1 MARRQRRGLQRLGA
15 RHDLDALAWRQS
27 GRRFDPGPVSTPP
40 AFAMIYQQLINGVM
54 LGASYALVA
63 VGYTL
68 IFGVLNLLYFAHGEV
83 FMVGAFV
90 GLFLVLYAGVGIY
103 GALLGAMVACALL
116 GVVCVVVAVRPVSRA
131 NPLAPLISTIG
142 LTIVLQNLAVLMFGG
157 QQVAFPETI
166 NQQLYRLGPVTI
178 GSVQIFILAVALAL
192 MALLWLFIGHT
203 KMGRAIRATAE
214 NHETAALLGVDVN
227 RVVVVTFM
235 IGSGIAGIAGVLD
248 GLKNSSVSPFMGL
261 TAAVKGL
268 IVMLLGGLGNVP
280 GAMVAG
286 VLLGIIEIL
295 SAAYIGTT
303 ERDFFSFLILILIL
317 LCRPT
322 GLFGTRTTEER

>member
-1 MARRQRRGLQRLGA
+1 
-15 RHDLDALAWRQS
+15 
-27 GRRFDPGPVSTPP
+27 
-40 AFAMIYQQLINGVM
+40 MIYQQLINGLM
-54 LGASYALVA
+54 LGASYSLIAI
-63 VGYTL
+63 GYTL

-90 GLFLVLYAGVGIY
+90 GLYLVIFAGANIY
-103 GALLGAMVACALL
+103 VAMLGAMIACGALGIL
-116 GVVCVVVAVRPVSRA
+116 AFYVSVRPIRKDR
-131 NPLAPLISTIG
+131 PLAPLISTIG
-142 LTIVLQNLAVLMFGG
+142 LTIVLQNLAVYLLGG

-166 NQQLYRLGPVTI
+166 RQELYRIGPVTI
-178 GSVQIFILAVALAL
+178 SSVQIFILATAVTL
-192 MALLWLFIGHT
+192 MVLLWLFIERT

-227 RVVVVTFM
+227 RVVLVTFM

-248 GLKNSSVSPFMGL
+248 GIKNSGISPFMGL
-261 TAAVKGL
+261 AAAVKGL

-286 VLLGIIEIL
+286 LLLGMIEIL

-317 LCRPT
+317 LYRPT
-322 GLFGTRTTEER
+322 GLFGTRTADER

>member
-1 MARRQRRGLQRLGA
+1 
-15 RHDLDALAWRQS
+15 
-27 GRRFDPGPVSTPP
+27 V
-40 AFAMIYQQLINGVM
+40 IYQQLINGLM

-63 VGYTL
+63 IGYTL
-68 IFGVLNLLYFAHGEV
+68 IFGVLNLLYFAQGEV

-90 GLFLVLYAGVGIY
+90 GLYLVVYAGAGIY
-103 GALLGAMVACALL
+103 GAILGAMIICGAL
-116 GVVCVVVAVRPVSRA
+116 GVVAVFVAVRPVSKDH
-131 NPLAPLISTIG
+131 PLAPLISTIG
-142 LTIVLQNLAVLMFGG
+142 LTIILQNLAVYIFGG
-157 QQVAFPETI
+157 QQLAFPETI
-166 NQQLYRLGPVTI
+166 EQKLYHFGPVTV
-178 GSVQIFILAVALAL
+178 SSAQLFILGVAVTL
-192 MALLWLFIGHT
+192 MVLLWLFIERT

-227 RVVVVTFM
+227 RVVLITFI

-248 GLKNSSVSPFMGL
+248 GIKNSNISPFMGL
-261 TAAVKGL
+261 GAAVKGL

-286 VLLGIIEIL
+286 LMLGMIEIL

-317 LCRPT
+317 LWRPT
-322 GLFGTRTTEER
+322 GLFGTRTVEQR